1 MNDDG
6 DNKIVEACKVDICV
20 FPDDE
25 EWIEGVLTDV
35 MNTLLD
41 ECVKTRNPNEV
52 SEQVNYYVF
61 V

>member
-1 MNDDG
+1 M
-6 DNKIVEACKVDICV
+6 EACKVDICV

-25 EWIEGVLTDV
+25 DWIQGVLTEV

-52 SEQVNYYVF
+52 SEQVKLF
-61 V
+61 ALLRPTL